1 MIVRSAVAEDLDRYV
16 ALAEAFHAA
25 SPMKDAAKFDAQG
38 YGDFFLSSLQND
50 SLGIWLAEIDGEI
63 VVICGAILY
72 PLYFSPSSI
81 VVQELWWWLT
91 PAARG
96 TGAGSKMFKQIE
108 SWAKERNASALFMI
122 SLEDDRAQK
131 MEKLYTRAGFKPIE
145 RTFMKEVTSWQ

>member
-1 MIVRSAVAEDLDRYV
+1 MIVRRANENDLDKYV
-16 ALAEAFHAA
+16 VLAEAFHAA
-25 SPMKDAAKFDAQG
+25 SPIKDAAKFDKEG
-38 YGDFFLSSLQND
+38 YGNFFLSSLQND

-63 VVICGAILY
+63 VGISGAILY

-96 TGAGSKMFKQIE
+96 TGAGGKMFKQIE
-108 SWAKERNASALFMI
+108 DWAKERNASALFMI
-122 SLEDDRAQK
+122 ALEDDRAGK